1 MTGPPEAN
9 DGLVP
14 WERLAAGI
22 PPLDL
27 PRDLRHGIA
36 HLSFLVAT
44 DESLRRG
51 LGPHW
56 QRGLGRVAP
65 STARRLA
72 PTLRPIGPDP
82 VATVPD
88 GAMTVRLGGWAM
100 GIRNGH
106 LVQVG
111 GDGPLDPVATRPG
124 ESIERC
130 IDRLVAHHELPAA
143 EHRLLTS
150 WHLAAGGSGF
160 VELTCLLLFAAVP
173 DHVRAAKVPEIVSR
187 GYTPPP
193 HDPERPPVVTLYDT
207 LRHGLREVAIQVD
220 EGDLRLPPEWRG
232 PLAAFWEPDPA
243 RHALAARRAV
253 GIYGYEQG
261 L

>member
-1 MTGPPEAN
+1 
-9 DGLVP
+9 
-14 WERLAAGI
+14 
-22 PPLDL
+22 
-27 PRDLRHGIA
+27 
-36 HLSFLVAT
+36 
-44 DESLRRG
+44 
-51 LGPHW
+51 
-56 QRGLGRVAP
+56 
-65 STARRLA
+65 
-72 PTLRPIGPDP
+72 
-82 VATVPD
+82 
-88 GAMTVRLGGWAM
+88 M